1 MEHINPY
8 DTKQFGSI
16 DRAIILNPAGAG
28 TLSLKLVKARVYIH
42 ADAFR
47 HALNTR
53 WLSFFKG
60 RAAIEEIFP
69 A

>member
-16 DRAIILNPAGAG
+16 DRAIILNP
-28 TLSLKLVKARVYIH
+28 TMPLSLLVKRAWARDRVH
-42 ADAFR
+42 NNPFR